1 LCGPCSWPSALTVG
15 VVLVAGVGHDLIF
28 GDRFKVDDGKVPIVL
43 AFFGHQHL
51 AGGKLMR
58 AFVN

>member
-1 LCGPCSWPSALTVG
+1 MFG
-15 VVLVAGVGHDLIF
+15 VILIACVGHDLIF
-28 GDRFKVDDGKVPIVL
+28 GDRFKVDDGKIPIVL

-58 AFVN
+58 AFVD